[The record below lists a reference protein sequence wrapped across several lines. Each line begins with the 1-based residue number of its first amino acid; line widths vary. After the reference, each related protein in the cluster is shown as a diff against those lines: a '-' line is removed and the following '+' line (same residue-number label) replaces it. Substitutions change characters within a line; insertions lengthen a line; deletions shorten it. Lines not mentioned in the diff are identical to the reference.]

1 VAYVSAICINRT
13 FMNQDTLDEAVK
25 AAKRFLELAENLEL
39 GIVGTRAS
47 GAVKRASMDLTRAL
61 TDLRKP
67 G

>member
-1 VAYVSAICINRT
+1 
-13 FMNQDTLDEAVK
+13 MNQDTLDEAVK